1 MARKARVKSSTGKYI
16 ILLRGIED
24 SIFRSKKS
32 KDLFSQTAK
41 EYLGKNMLGIRFFA
55 DSVVI
60 FAKESDKGISMDLK
74 PVLIKFARA
83 YNKDRDVQGKVF
95 ADRFKSLP
103 VEDLEF
109 EKQCVDYIKVK
120 RVKNPFEPKMGRAK
134 KTDKP
139 VENKPA
145 QTEPE
150 PEIKPIPKKRND
162 MPTWLL

>member
-24 SIFRSKKS
+24 SVFHLKKS
-32 KDLFSQTAK
+32 KDLFYDTAK
-41 EYLGKNMLGIRFFA
+41 EYLGENMLGIRFFA
-55 DSVVI
+55 DRVVI
-60 FAKESDKGISMDLK
+60 LVKESDKGISMDLK

-83 YNKDRDVQGKVF
+83 YNKDRYVQGKVF

-103 VEDLEF
+103 VENSEF
-109 EKQCVDYIKVK
+109 EKQCVDYIDGKKVK
-120 RVKNPFEPKMGRAK
+120 DPFESKTVSVK
-134 KTDKP
+134 KTEKP
-139 VENKPA
+139 VENKPV
-145 QTEPE
+145 QPE